1 MTRITQLPIVST
13 LTDQG
18 VFVVVD
24 DGITKKLA
32 YSTLK
37 AELSG
42 SVGPTGPAGPP
53 GDNGPAFTANQYAYQ
68 ELVSSPGSLSRLPL
82 IYDTLLRNADDGYDV
97 DTGIFT
103 APKEGFYQINASIGV
118 NPLSAPDYYGG
129 GLISLLV
136 NDECVATGKFIDAE
150 GITLGGTAIGAVD
163 QSTISTV
170 IFLNEGDTLQCELVY
185 ITDAPSGIWNTLT
198 TLAPNYFQACWL
210 RGA

>member
-1 MTRITQLPIVST
+1 MTRITQLPTVTT

-42 SVGPTGPAGPP
+42 SVGPTGPVGPS
-53 GDNGPAFTANQYAYQ
+53 GSEGPAFVATQYAYQ
-68 ELVSSPGSLSRLPL
+68 ELATSPDSLSHLEL
-82 IYDTLLRNADDGYDV
+82 IYDDVSRNADNDYDAE
-97 DTGIFT
+97 TGIFT
-103 APKEGFYQINASIGV
+103 ASKEGFYQVNASIGI
-118 NPLSAPDYYGG
+118 NPLTAPDYYGG
-129 GLISLLV
+129 GLIGLLV
-136 NDECVATGKFIDAE
+136 NGDLRSTGKFIDAA
-150 GITLGGTAIGAVD
+150 GITLGGTSIGAVD
-163 QSTISTV
+163 QSIISTV
-170 IFLNEGDTLQCELVY
+170 VFLNEGDTLQCELVY
-185 ITDAPSGIWNTLT
+185 TTDAPSRQWTTLT